1 MRIRANGPVP
11 GLDLDAIEQVLE
23 AAPVSVG
30 VVYGSYARG
39 EQRADSDVDVA
50 VAFDDS
56 LSSLDR
62 TRARLSLIR
71 RLSDVLGMDDV
82 DVVPLD
88 GAPQSLVR
96 EILADGIVVVGSP
109 SDVEAYADETDD
121 GLDPGARRAAFD
133 DVLAELE
140 RVV

>member
-1 MRIRANGPVP
+1 MRTRANDLDS
-11 GLDLDAIEQVLE
+11 GLDLGAIEQALE
-23 AAPVSVG
+23 VAPVSVG
-30 VVYGSYARG
+30 VIYGSYARG

-50 VAFDDS
+50 VAFAES
-56 LSSLDR
+56 LSSLER
-62 TRARLSLIR
+62 TRARLSIIR
-71 RLSDVLGMDDV
+71 RLSDALGMDDV

-109 SDVEAYADETDD
+109 SDVRAYADETDD
-121 GLDPGARRAAFD
+121 RLDPAARRAAFD
-133 DVLAELE
+133 DVLSELE